1 MIGKLDTCTTWK
13 DYRKSGEKPL
23 KPSRK
28 IAQGNKPAKND
39 HIYHILCF
47 CVCVQETWY
56 NRIRNVT
63 HDDRLLIKKR

>member
-1 MIGKLDTCTTWK
+1 M
-13 DYRKSGEKPL
+13 
-23 KPSRK
+23 
-28 IAQGNKPAKND
+28 AQGYKPAKND

-63 HDDRLLIKKR
+63 HDDRLLIKKKINKKYSNQQRLISLRDVQY